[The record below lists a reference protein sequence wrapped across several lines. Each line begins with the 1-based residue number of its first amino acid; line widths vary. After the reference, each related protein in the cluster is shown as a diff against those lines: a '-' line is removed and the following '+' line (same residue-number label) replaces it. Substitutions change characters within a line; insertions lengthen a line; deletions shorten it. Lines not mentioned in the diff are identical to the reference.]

1 MSDIDITQPPGK
13 LRYHSVDE
21 VAECVSGLTD
31 ATYSELWA
39 TLEEAHKAGNAKPL
53 GGDGSDGTIEEPVVT
68 SGEYDSDLAAAWPK
82 RSEAARRNIHE
93 AANAN

>member
-31 ATYSELWA
+31 VTYAELWSA
-39 TLEEAHKAGNAKPL
+39 LEEAHKAGNATPL
-53 GGDGSDGTIEEPVVT
+53 GGDGSDGTIEEPVIT

-82 RSEAARRNIHE
+82 LSEAARRNIHE
-93 AANAN
+93 AAEKL